1 MPVNSLKKKTNKT
14 FFKRNKKAGKRKT
27 KKQLL
32 KKKKQGGKK
41 SKSNQKRGGE
51 DLFMGRSPAFPKYH
65 EKQKYTEPIRASL
78 AVKNRK
84 YYIKCEKKT
93 EKNGLYTLTKIST
106 NSNYTFTN
114 NTNPEIQIKMTSTN
128 NDVKDGDKYEIRG
141 NPDDIDP
148 LEKDDP
154 FNYGYGKGGKRV
166 KKTLKKRNKM
176 FGGTSCIGPYE
187 ACNFYH
193 HLKYTHN
200 YNQDMLAGDPKT
212 VNPDPTVQHLG
223 NH

>member
-1 MPVNSLKKKTNKT
+1 MPGRSLKKKTNKT
-14 FFKRNKKAGKRKT
+14 FLKRNKTAGKRKT
-27 KKQLL
+27 KNNKLF
-32 KKKKQGGKK
+32 KKN
-41 SKSNQKRGGE
+41 SKRG
-51 DLFMGRSPAFPKYH
+51 
-65 EKQKYTEPIRASL
+65 
-78 AVKNRK
+78 KN
-84 YYIKCEKKT
+84 
-93 EKNGLYTLTKIST
+93 
-106 NSNYTFTN
+106 
-114 NTNPEIQIKMTSTN
+114 
-128 NDVKDGDKYEIRG
+128 
-141 NPDDIDP
+141 
-148 LEKDDP
+148 
-154 FNYGYGKGGKRV
+154 GGKRV